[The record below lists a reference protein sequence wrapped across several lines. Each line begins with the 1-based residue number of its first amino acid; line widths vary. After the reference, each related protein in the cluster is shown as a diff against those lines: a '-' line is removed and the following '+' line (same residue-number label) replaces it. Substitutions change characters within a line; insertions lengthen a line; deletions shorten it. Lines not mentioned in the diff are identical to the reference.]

1 MKRRLAS
8 RLNASLLLD
17 IRVITTRENLAKSIC
32 AFGIHAVVCSM
43 LAEINHDRQIG
54 IEIEVVVPIIGVGE
68 NRDVQRLIAEVLT
81 NHGIQSFSRGYTHQP
96 VPAGSKF
103 AIEHDVSLRDESRY
117 AGLRWSKIEAKTAP
131 MTWDEIEQVLPPALD
146 IIRYV
151 GSRANYSCG
160 LHVHH
165 HLPEAE
171 QRPEV
176 VRNLQHLWWRFHPIM
191 YALVAPS
198 RKSNQYCRP
207 PQIEDAKRF
216 DRVYSYASLCR
227 ELQHVD
233 RYHGLNFANLANRDR
248 MTVEWRIYGGTTEW
262 EKIKAWVLATQRWTE
277 HAVKRSCHFKA
288 ETIANTQQGL
298 NSLLMTTG
306 LKPNSRIYR
315 KVDKE
320 LRQVGRFL
328 LKRWK
333 HFNLPRDF
341 KKKAVA

>member
-1 MKRRLAS
+1 
-8 RLNASLLLD
+8 
-17 IRVITTRENLAKSIC
+17 
-32 AFGIHAVVCSM
+32 M
-43 LAEINHDRQIG
+43 LAEINPGRQIG
-54 IEIEVVVPIIGVGE
+54 IEIEVVVPIIGIGE

-81 NHGIQSFSRGYTHQP
+81 NHGIQSHSRGYTHQP

-117 AGLRWSKIEAKTAP
+117 AGLRWSKIEAKTSP

-146 IIRYV
+146 IIKYV
-151 GSRANYSCG
+151 GARANYSCG

-176 VRNLQHLWWRFHPIM
+176 VRNLQHLWWRFHPVM

-207 PQIEDAKRF
+207 PQIEDARRF
-216 DRVYSYASLCR
+216 DRVYLFASICR
-227 ELQHVD
+227 ELQSVD
-233 RYHGLNFANLANRDR
+233 RYHGLNLTNLAKQDR
-248 MTVEWRIYGGTTEW
+248 MTVEWRLHGGTTEW
-262 EKIKAWVLATQRWTE
+262 EKVKAWVLATQRWTE
-277 HAVKRSCHFKA
+277 HAVKRSCHLKP
-288 ETIANTQQGL
+288 EPVPNSQQGL
-298 NSLLMTTG
+298 NALLTTTG
-306 LKPNSRIYR
+306 LKPNSRIYN

-320 LRQVGRFL
+320 LRQVGRLL

-333 HFNLPRDF
+333 HFNLPQEI
-341 KKKAVA
+341 KPKAVA